1 MKYEISNLKINTV
14 AQGKPNAGR
23 KYLEFTAV
31 NVAAPLEIPGV
42 VCIFNAR
49 TVELFA
55 PYISQA
61 NGGTATGP
69 VELPDSFKYINGRF
83 ETFVFPTPGTRTYSA
98 QVTTKDGRVHQP
110 GEMVMN
116 GNQPRIYKSAQV
128 FTMRQVDPETGEI
141 SYLRGWDCDTR
152 GQQMFSAFYTP
163 VPLEHATMEAP
174 AQVMPQA
181 GNQVPPAPQNPFAGQ
196 TQGNQVPPA
205 PQNPY
210 AGQAAG
216 F

>member
-14 AQGKPNAGR
+14 GVGKPNAGS

-55 PYISQA
+55 PYIPQA
-61 NGGTATGP
+61 KGGTATAP
-69 VELPDSFKYINGRF
+69 IELPDSFKYINGRF

-98 QVTTKDGRVHQP
+98 QVTTKDGRIHQP

-152 GQQMFSAFYTP
+152 GMQMYNAFYTP
-163 VPLEHATMEAP
+163 ISLEHASAEAP
-174 AQVMPQA
+174 TQESPVVGQ
-181 GNQVPPAPQNPFAGQ
+181 QVPPAPQNPFS
-196 TQGNQVPPA
+196 
-205 PQNPY
+205 
-210 AGQAAG
+210 GQAAG